1 MKKLFSFLFSFSI
14 VVSLIAQ
21 EEKSP
26 LNSGTFSGLSFRN
39 VGPAITSGRVAD
51 LAVHPTMPSTYY
63 VAAASGG
70 VWKTTNAG
78 TTYNPIFDGQGSY
91 SIGCVSIDPH
101 NTNSIWVGTGENNNQ
116 RSVAYGDGLYKS
128 DDAGKTWKKIGL
140 EKSEHIG
147 MITFDPKTPGK
158 VFVAAYGPLWSDGGD
173 RGLYLSEDY
182 GNTWKNVLDI
192 SKYTGVNEVH
202 IHPENPNIVYA
213 TAHQRRRHVWTYI
226 SGGPESAIYKSIDGG
241 KTFEKLTNGLPKG
254 DVGRI
259 ALAIPKTN
267 PDVVYATIEGEEK
280 NGGFYKSTDR
290 GASFARI
297 GDHQTSGNYYVELY
311 VDPNNENKI
320 FSMDTYC
327 QVSLD
332 GGKTFK
338 GLGEKNKHVDNHCM
352 WINPNNSNHYLMGC
366 DGGIYETFDDAS
378 AWAFKANLPITQF
391 YKVAVDYDKPFYN
404 IYGGTQDNFSL
415 GGPSQNISANG
426 IPNSDWFITNGG
438 DGFESAIDPKDPNIV
453 YAQSQYGWLVRYDK
467 ASGEKTD
474 IKPFEA
480 KGEAAYRW
488 NWDAPL
494 LISPHDNKT
503 LYFSANKVF
512 KSTDRGNS
520 WKTISEDLSRG
531 IDRNTLK
538 VMDKVWSVD
547 AVAKNKSTTIY
558 GNIVSFDE
566 SAQKQGLLYAGTD
579 DGLIHVTENDGESWK
594 KIESFSGVPAKT
606 YVNFIKAS
614 LHKENEVFAGF
625 NNHKNGDFKPYL
637 MMSTDKGTTWKSIA
651 GDLPERGSVY
661 CFAQDH
667 VNPNLWFVGTEF
679 GVFFSIDMGKKWIQL
694 KGGLPTIAIRDMEI
708 QKDENDLVLASFGRG
723 FYVLD
728 DYSPLRTVTENILN
742 LEAHMFPI
750 EDALAY
756 IQSSPIGQSGKS
768 FQGDAYYAA
777 ENPPFGATFSLYL
790 KDKIKTKKD
799 IRQEAEKKLI
809 KDGADVKY
817 PTFEELRAEDQE
829 ESPFILF
836 TIKDTEGNVV
846 RRIKGKNS
854 AGIQRVT
861 WDLRYSDLDPSSDK
875 DRNKDDAF
883 AFDQS
888 GPLALPG
895 DYTVMVQKSENGK
908 LSTLV
913 EKASFKVT
921 SLGLNTLEEKDKA
934 LVLTFQQK
942 VRDLN
947 RAVSGANRVIGELDK
962 KLELLK
968 SAALG
973 ANSDLVILERIN
985 QQKMALAGIKIKM
998 QGDRSLEKREF
1009 ETPPSISS
1017 RIGVMGWYLYNSTSA
1032 PTQSQKDSYRAAGD
1046 EFKTVLSSLKTID
1059 ETINQIHQELEKAKA
1074 PYVPGVIPNWDY

>member
-1 MKKLFSFLFSFSI
+1 MNKFLLFIFSLSLVFNGFS
-14 VVSLIAQ
+14 Q
-21 EEKSP
+21 DEKSP
-26 LNSGTFSGLSFRN
+26 FNSGTFSALSFRN
-39 VGPAITSGRVAD
+39 VGPALTSGRVAD
-51 LAVHPTMPSTYY
+51 LAVHPTNPSTYY

-78 TTYNPIFDGQGSY
+78 TTYNPIFDGEGSY
-91 SIGCVSIDPH
+91 SIGCVQLDPH
-101 NTNSIWVGTGENNNQ
+101 NPNSVWVGTGENNNQ

-140 EKSEHIG
+140 ENSEHIG

-158 VFVAAYGPLWSDGGD
+158 VFVAAYGPLWGDGGD
-173 RGLYLSEDY
+173 RGIYLSIDY
-182 GNTWKNVLDI
+182 GKTWEKVLEV
-192 SKYTGVNEVH
+192 SKYTGFNEVH
-202 IHPENPNIVYA
+202 IHPENPNIVFA

-267 PDVVYATIEGEEK
+267 PDVIYATIEGDEK
-280 NGGFYKSTDR
+280 SGGFYKSADR
-290 GASFARI
+290 GASFNRI

-378 AWAFKANLPITQF
+378 TWAFKANLPITQF

-415 GGPSQNISANG
+415 GGPSQNSSANG
-426 IPNSDWFITNGG
+426 IPNSDWFITKGG

-467 ASGEKTD
+467 VSGEKTD

-512 KSTDRGNS
+512 KSTNRGNS
-520 WKTISEDLSRG
+520 WQTISDDLSRG

-566 SAQKQGLLYAGTD
+566 SPKKQGLLYAGTD
-579 DGLIHVTENDGESWK
+579 DGLIHVTENDGQAWK
-594 KIESFSGVPAKT
+594 KIESFSSVPSKT

-614 LHKENEVFAGF
+614 MHKEGVVFAGF

-637 MMSTDKGTTWKSIA
+637 MMSTDKGTSWKSIA
-651 GDLPERGSVY
+651 GDLAERGSVY

-667 VNPNLWFVGTEF
+667 INPNLWFVGTEF

-728 DYSPLRTVTENILN
+728 NYSPLRTVTESIL
-742 LEAHMFPI
+742 EKDGHMFEI
-750 EDALAY
+750 EDALAF
-756 IQSSPIGQSGKS
+756 IPSAPIGQDGKS
-768 FQGDAYYAA
+768 FQGDSYYAA
-777 ENPPFGATFSLYL
+777 ENPPFGATFSFYL
-790 KDKIKTKKD
+790 KEKVKTKKD
-799 IRQEAEKKLI
+799 LRQEEEKKI
-809 KDGADVKY
+809 TKDGGDLKY
-817 PTFEELRAEDQE
+817 PTFDALRDEDREEK
-829 ESPFILF
+829 PFILF
-836 TIKDTEGNVV
+836 TISDLDGNVI

-854 AGIQRVT
+854 PGIQRVN
-861 WDLRYSDLDPSSDK
+861 WDLRYSELNPASTK
-875 DRNKDDAF
+875 DRNKKDAF

-895 DYTVMVQKSENGK
+895 EYTVSVQQSKNGQ
-908 LSTLV
+908 LTTLV
-913 EKASFKVT
+913 EGANFKVN
-921 SLGLNTLEEKDKA
+921 SLGLNALEEKDKA

-947 RAVSGANRVIGELDK
+947 RAVGGAGKVIEEFEN

-968 SAALG
+968 SSALG
-973 ANSDLVILERIN
+973 ANNNLAILSEIKN
-985 QQKMALAGIKIKM
+985 QQVAINNLKVKMY
-998 QGDRSLEKREF
+998 GDASLSKREF

-1017 RIGVMGWYLYNSTSA
+1017 RVGVMGWYLYNSTSA

-1046 EFKTVLSSLKTID
+1046 DFKEILTALKTM
-1059 ETINQIHQELEKAKA
+1059 ETGIENIHQQLEKIKA
-1074 PYVPGVIPNWDY
+1074 PYVPGVIPNWNY